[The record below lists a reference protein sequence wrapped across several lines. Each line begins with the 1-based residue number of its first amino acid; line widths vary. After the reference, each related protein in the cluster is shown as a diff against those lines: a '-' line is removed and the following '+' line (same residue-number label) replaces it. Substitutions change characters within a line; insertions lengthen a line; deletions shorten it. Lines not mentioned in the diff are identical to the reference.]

1 MDDLFSNGENLDWKL
16 IHEKKTKAD
25 VIKLILCA
33 RFFFLNILI
42 FIFVNQTRFYVV
54 KLQKLWSNLRSNNPL
69 VMLLS
74 VYVEKLAVYVVLEI
88 IKE

>member
-1 MDDLFSNGENLDWKL
+1 MT
-16 IHEKKTKAD
+16 KTKAD
-25 VIKLILCA
+25 VIKLILCVS
-33 RFFFLNILI
+33 FFFNILI
-42 FIFVNQTRFYVV
+42 FIFVNPTRFYVV

-69 VMLLS
+69 LMLLS